1 MDYEAPS
8 SKGFTV
14 YTKSGCLNCPK
25 VKSLLKEKEL
35 KIVDCDEYLIE
46 DRNDFLSYMT
56 RIAKTDVKMFPMVF
70 NDGLYIGGYEET
82 KTLFI
87 KHCNCLD
94 EVFNSNENF

>member
-46 DRNDFLSYMT
+46 DRTDFLSYIR

-70 NDGLYIGGYEET
+70 NDGVYIGGYEET
-82 KTLFI
+82 KTV
-87 KHCNCLD
+87 CNTSCRGLD
-94 EVFNSNENF
+94 DAFNSNENF